1 MTLCRCFR
9 TLQTT
14 RQCSMLPGSQSV
26 KVFCRQE
33 TPQVETEGSSE
44 MHYFHQKN
52 AVDLIKEFEDLL
64 GESSSL

>member
-1 MTLCRCFR
+1 
-9 TLQTT
+9 
-14 RQCSMLPGSQSV
+14 MLPGGSQTV

-52 AVDLIKEFEDLL
+52 ALDLIKEFEDLL
-64 GESSSL
+64 GESSSLLYQAGLLLGEEAL